1 MTLQH
6 HRSVQCRPTYARL
19 DPAVITIVE
28 CNGHILLG
36 RNLKWVEGRFS
47 ALAGFVEMGESLEQ
61 AASREVF
68 EEAGI
73 AVRDVDC

>member
-1 MTLQH
+1 MM
-6 HRSVQCRPTYARL
+6 CRPTYSRL
-19 DPAVITIVE
+19 DPAVITVVE
-28 CNGHILLG
+28 CGGHILLG
-36 RNLKWVEGRFS
+36 SNLKWAQGRFS

-73 AVRDVDC
+73 AVCHACS